1 MAPLHRIF
9 SILAAA
15 IFFHCSASGC
25 RWRPDPPI
33 WSKNPKSDAALFR
46 VVLDGKAGYIN
57 VKGEVVIEPQ
67 FNPFY
72 LDVGYGDFINGFA
85 RVLTDKGEFVIDES
99 GKIVSK
105 YRSSDSP
112 IVGSLGHPRE
122 GLVPFAEDVIPDRS
136 KPPVPR
142 VGLKGYRNMARQVVI
157 SPRFAYAGPFSEGL
171 AAVAIDGN
179 CWVSGYRGM
188 HFPAPSAET
197 IQTSCGPQPAREVVN
212 PCPHAYIDSTGRFV
226 TEAAYELA
234 REFSEGRA
242 AVRRGGLWGFIDSAG
257 RHITGFHYE
266 AVKGFSENRA
276 AVMIG
281 GRWTYIDRE
290 GAVVIPPQYADALSF
305 SQGLAAV
312 KREDRYFFIDSSGRE
327 VLPGPYLLA
336 TQFVQGLAHVK
347 LGAKKW
353 AWIDRT
359 GKPVFIY
366 EWDQSSIE

>member
-1 MAPLHRIF
+1 MAALHRIC
-9 SILAAA
+9 SILGAA
-15 IFFHCSASGC
+15 IFLHSFASGC
-25 RWRPDPPI
+25 RFHPDPPI
-33 WSKNPKSDAALFR
+33 WSKNPRSDAALFR
-46 VVLDGKAGYIN
+46 VVLDDKAGYIN
-57 VKGEVVIEPQ
+57 AKGEVVIEPQ
-67 FNPFY
+67 FSPFY
-72 LDVGYGDFINGFA
+72 RDVGYGDFISGFA
-85 RVLTDKGEFVIDES
+85 RVLTEKGEFVIDES

-105 YRSSDSP
+105 YRSSDTP
-112 IVGSLGHPRE
+112 VVVSLGHPRE
-122 GLVPFAEDVIPDRS
+122 GLAPFAEEVIPDGS
-136 KPPVPR
+136 KPPGPR
-142 VGLKGYRNMARQVVI
+142 VGLKGYMNMARQVVI

-188 HFPAPSAET
+188 QLPAPSAEA
-197 IQTSCGPQPAREVVN
+197 IQTSCGPLPARTVVN
-212 PCPHAYIDSTGRFV
+212 PCRHAYISSTGRFV

-234 REFSEGRA
+234 KEFSEGRA
-242 AVRRGGLWGFIDSAG
+242 AVRSGGLWGFIDSSG
-257 RHITGFHYE
+257 RRITGFNYE
-266 AVKGFSENRA
+266 DVKGFSESRA

-281 GRWTYIDRE
+281 GRWAYIDGE

-312 KREDRYFFIDSSGRE
+312 KRDDRYFFIDSHGRE

-347 LGAKKW
+347 LSAKKW

-359 GKPVFIY
+359 GNSVFIY